1 MIIKRGNKMLLTLKR
16 LLNIYSD
23 DEIKEMD
30 LWINSD
36 EMIESIIIDGGS
48 IDLITDSSEIK
59 IDDYIT
65 KEGK

>member
-30 LWINSD
+30 LWINSG
-36 EMIESIIIDGGS
+36 EMVESIVIDGGS

-59 IDDYIT
+59 INDYIT

>member
-1 MIIKRGNKMLLTLKR
+1 MLLTLKR

-36 EMIESIIIDGGS
+36 EMIGSIIIDGGS
-48 IDLITDSSEIK
+48 INLITDSSEIK

-65 KEGK
+65 KEGKQNE

>member
-1 MIIKRGNKMLLTLKR
+1 MLLTLKR

-30 LWINSD
+30 LWINSG
-36 EMIESIIIDGGS
+36 EIIESIIIDGGS

-59 IDDYIT
+59 IGDYIT

>member
-1 MIIKRGNKMLLTLKR
+1 MLLTLKR

-59 IDDYIT
+59 INDNIT